1 MGTMRPWRMMETNT
15 TMMKKKMMMMAV
27 TKRVLTTKKTLL
39 DQRTMMMVMMMVAKE
54 ALAMACPIAQSQTAD
69 VRNSRTHGHTPVLG
83 HRLPGTA
90 LASSRM
96 QCSSSSC

>member
-1 MGTMRPWRMMETNT
+1 MMATNT
-15 TMMKKKMMMMAV
+15 TTMKKKMMMMAV

-39 DQRTMMMVMMMVAKE
+39 DQRTMMMMAKE
-54 ALAMACPIAQSQTAD
+54 ALAMACPIAQYQTAD
-69 VRNSRTHGHTPVLG
+69 VRDSRTHGHTPVLG

-96 QCSSSSC
+96 QCSSSSS